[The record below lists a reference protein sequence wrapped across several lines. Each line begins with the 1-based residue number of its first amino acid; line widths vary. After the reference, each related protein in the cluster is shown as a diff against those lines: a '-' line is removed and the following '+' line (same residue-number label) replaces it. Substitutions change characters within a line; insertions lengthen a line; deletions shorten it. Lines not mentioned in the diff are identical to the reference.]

1 MEALVG
7 VTAMLSR
14 VALLTVSVTPGL
26 VTVPQ
31 VAVIVVVPSA
41 RPVANPEVLMVAVA
55 VVEEFHVSVVRVFML
70 PSLYVP
76 VAVYCW
82 VPPMPMVAV
91 AGVTAM
97 LVRVGAAVTFRIA
110 VPVIVP
116 ELAVIMDVP
125 AATPVASPPGLLI
138 VAVAGVPELQVTR
151 EVITTVLPL
160 LYVPVA
166 TYCCVPPT
174 AMLAVAGVTAI
185 EVSVVL
191 LLLPQAA
198 NENARTIT
206 VAKSAPAR
214 ANFRALGILAVFCVR
229 DPEL

>member
-82 VPPMPMVAV
+82 VPPMSIVAV

-97 LVRVGAAVTFRIA
+97 LVRVGAAVTFRTA

-138 VAVAGVPELQVTR
+138 VAVPGVPEVHVTR
-151 EVITTVLPL
+151 EVMISVPPL

-166 TYCCVPPT
+166 TYCCVAPT
-174 AMLAVAGVTAI
+174 AILAVAGVTAI
-185 EVSVVL
+185 EVRVEL
-191 LLLPQAA
+191 LLLLQAA
-198 NENARTIT
+198 NEIARTIT
-206 VAKSAPAR
+206 VARSAHAR
-214 ANFRALGILAVFCVR
+214 ATLRRLGILAAFCAR
-229 DPEL
+229 DLEL